1 MSTARVL
8 QVAAAV
14 LGFALVATA
23 LTTTWKRDTPA
34 RDEPRD
40 APVARKRSAPTPPGW
55 PPLLQGKAGY
65 GGPRGGQHPQ
75 ARARPPGSAGSR
87 LSHIQAVRV
96 LHAAGISLRSSG
108 ACGDRDR
115 SVCTSLD
122 GIRRSA
128 IQGLLTLRRN
138 SGCPIVVT
146 GGTEAGHAKGRYS
159 HGNGY
164 KVDVQS
170 DRCVTGHIM
179 RITRYAGTRDDGA
192 DSYRARDGS
201 MYYREPDH
209 WDILFNPR

>member
-14 LGFALVATA
+14 LGFALIATA
-23 LTTTWKRDTPA
+23 LTITWKRDTPA
-34 RDEPRD
+34 RDKPRD
-40 APVARKRSAPTPPGW
+40 EPVARERRATPPGW
-55 PPLLQGKAGY
+55 PPLLQGKTGY
-65 GGPRGGQHPQ
+65 GGPNAARRPRAGPQ
-75 ARARPPGSAGSR
+75 VPAAGNR
-87 LSHIQAVRV
+87 LGHVQAVRV

-128 IQGLLTLRRN
+128 IKGLLTLRR
-138 SGCPIVVT
+138 SSRCPIVVT

-159 HGNGY
+159 HGDGY
-164 KVDVQS
+164 KVDIQHEG
-170 DRCVTGHIM
+170 CVNAHII

-201 MYYREPDH
+201 MFYREPDH